1 MTIYVAKTGVF
12 DMALTKQFYELSVQ
26 LADAGNNT
34 TRRRYRMRGTD
45 TAGDISALL
54 TLASTLISDLETIT
68 YAKVVRYTL
77 GVVFADAAFTL
88 PTEGNVEE
96 HALIT
101 ARVYGQPLKS
111 ATIDIPAPIDGIFV
125 GSPGDGELYN
135 VVDTLNDSD
144 LASFLLDF
152 AGATSDFMVSDGEA
166 ISTSTS
172 DWKGKR
178 THSHS
183 VKG

>member
-1 MTIYVAKTGVF
+1 L
-12 DMALTKQFYELSVQ
+12 ALVKQHYQVNLQ
-26 LADAGNNT
+26 LLDAGGNKT
-34 TRRRYRMRGTD
+34 SRTYRMRGTD

-54 TLASTLISDLETIT
+54 TLVSTLVSDLEAIT
-68 YAKVVRYTL
+68 YAKVYKYTL
-77 GVVFADAAFTL
+77 GVVFVDTAWTL

-101 ARVYGQPLKS
+101 AKIYGNPLKS
-111 ATIDIPAPIDGIFV
+111 ATIDIPAPVDGIFI
-125 GSPGDGELYN
+125 GSPGDGKLYN
-135 VVDTLNDSD
+135 EVDTLNDSD

-152 AGATSDFMVSDGEA
+152 AGASSDFMVSDGEA
-166 ISTSTS
+166 ISTSNT
-172 DWKGKR
+172 DWVGKR